1 MTYIRQDGVTRDLRN
16 ELTVTKKEL
25 ADTQR
30 KLRDVMLHGDRHR
43 VQRGKAIA
51 VTRLLQDL
59 GLYEW
64 TIHVADVGA
73 HPQKLDAFAS
83 TWPGREGTYCLCLGA
98 TVEHPD
104 TFEGMLLGDHSTE
117 GEGGDKGGEGGGE
130 EGMGGMGGGG
140 KDGGERGRRGGK
152 TRHRE
157 RRANLWSS
165 QYNPTKKETT
175 MEKVVMDAFQHH
187 RNTNPTTDNRSR
199 EDSKSHL
206 NLTVY

>member
-1 MTYIRQDGVTRDLRN
+1 MCVRAYSSFVITCRNGVTYIRQDGVTRDLRN

-117 GEGGDKGGEGGGE
+117 GEGGDKGGEGGG
-130 EGMGGMGGGG
+130 
-140 KDGGERGRRGGK
+140 K